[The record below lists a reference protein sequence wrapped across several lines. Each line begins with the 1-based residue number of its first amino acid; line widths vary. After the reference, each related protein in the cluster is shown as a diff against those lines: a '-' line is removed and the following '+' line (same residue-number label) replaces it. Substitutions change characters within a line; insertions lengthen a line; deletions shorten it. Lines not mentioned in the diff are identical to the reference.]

1 MIFNKRA
8 APKERETQIILTN
21 DNGVNTHAQNCSK
34 IHVNHQASLS
44 VTTSHGIVQYIAERD
59 IGRQFLVMSCLLL
72 FV

>member
-1 MIFNKRA
+1 MANLLLHYQALGIHTKDR
-8 APKERETQIILTN
+8 TN
-21 DNGVNTHAQNCSK
+21 SHESSNSQVY
-34 IHVNHQASLS
+34 SLPDGCPLPEYVC